1 MTSQIMRFLK
11 SKSGFSQKLNQNRVP
26 VMVEPTVEGVINICV
41 TFRMDSSTPRVDI
54 DKPSWGPTNRE
65 TIQKKLRLHYG
76 YIEFVT
82 TSGTFNLN
90 FMENHDFNDLGKAVT
105 KILDFM
111 CSDGPVR

>member
-1 MTSQIMRFLK
+1 MDIDTWLTSQ
-11 SKSGFSQKLNQNRVP
+11 V
-26 VMVEPTVEGVINICV
+26 
-41 TFRMDSSTPRVDI
+41 DYSTHSVYM
-54 DKPSWGPTNRE
+54 DKPSWGPINRE

-111 CSDGPVR
+111 CSDGPVGWVGAQRCLERDLESSRSILRSETV